1 MSIKKIAIGIV
12 AVVVLVG
19 GAISIR
25 LASDH
30 KDPGQTTTTP
40 SIGSS
45 LEPSSTDAGS
55 SVSSETSS
63 VNPTT
68 ASTTTTAS
76 TSTTSSSS
84 ETTTSSTSTSSES
97 KSTSATESVSTTSN
111 TTAAT
116 TQSQTAGGSG
126 FYENIQETDI
136 SVGVLVLVNKN
147 YKLPESFEPSDLE
160 EIPANYSVR
169 ADREYY
175 MQKEA
180 LDAFIEM
187 SDAAYAE
194 DKEIDLR
201 VISGYRSHS
210 YQKWLY
216 NNYSENYGQ
225 EEADTYS
232 ARPGHSEHETG
243 LACDINIVDQS
254 FENTK
259 AFAWL
264 QEHAHEYGY
273 ILRFPKGKEH
283 ITGYIYEPWHWRYIG
298 VEYAEAVKNSGLTY
312 EEYYLKY
319 LSN

>member
-1 MSIKKIAIGIV
+1 M
-12 AVVVLVG
+12 
-19 GAISIR
+19 
-25 LASDH
+25 
-30 KDPGQTTTTP
+30 
-40 SIGSS
+40 
-45 LEPSSTDAGS
+45 TDTG
-55 SVSSETSS
+55 
-63 VNPTT
+63 
-68 ASTTTTAS
+68 
-76 TSTTSSSS
+76 
-84 ETTTSSTSTSSES
+84 
-97 KSTSATESVSTTSN
+97 
-111 TTAAT
+111 
-116 TQSQTAGGSG
+116 
-126 FYENIQETDI
+126 
-136 SVGVLVLVNKN
+136 VGVLVLVNKN
-147 YKLPESFEPSDLE
+147 YKLPDGFEPDELE
-160 EIPANYSVR
+160 QIPANYAVG

-180 LDAFIEM
+180 LDAFIKM

-201 VISGYRSHS
+201 VISGYRSNS
-210 YQKWLY
+210 YQNWLY

-243 LACDINIVDQS
+243 LACDINVVDQS

-319 LSN
+319 LGN